1 MPSVV
6 NMGLVGPDLM
16 SRFLCDGGH
25 NLRQQSAI
33 DECCAKHGRQAN
45 AGASTPVLYGLLHPR
60 AREPGLLH
68 ARAREPG
75 DAAENDPEN
84 KAGHGGHD
92 EESMRQ

>member
-33 DECCAKHGRQAN
+33 DECGAKHGRQAN
-45 AGASTPVLYGLLHPR
+45 TGVSTPALYGLLQP
-60 AREPGLLH
+60 
-68 ARAREPG
+68 RAREPG